1 VRVHLP
7 QLIGTGAG
15 GSVYHL
21 LVILALGA
29 MALIALIEWRH
40 TQNAD
45 HRRIAITFAAL
56 LALRVPLIAGESSG
70 WAAVAPLVTGL
81 EAASVMLLGWAFLAP
96 ILSRRARSWSL
107 YVGIGV
113 IALSAAASLAV
124 WSAGLEQIPSSMR
137 AEVWR
142 DLYNGS
148 WLLLFWLAV
157 SVALAAAPALL
168 LSFRR
173 QREEHWIA
181 LAGFAILALGFLVLF
196 VGSALRVA
204 GRLEGAGHSSLVGWG
219 RLVNLAGYSLFAVAV
234 YRMAMQDMWA
244 YRRELQTMSEEALR
258 QAKEL
263 FFLVEASRSIGES
276 LDLRTIL
283 QRVVEST
290 TMALDADRAAIFLI
304 DPGNSEAVT
313 LAAQYTPLQRA
324 ELVAHR
330 PTFALADQPT
340 LDYALQRRKQLMLNE
355 GTDNPRLRTLYGL
368 LGNPEAGPTIVQP
381 LLRQRTIL
389 GALIVGNDRSQR
401 SFDPNAGR
409 LCQSIAVQV
418 TSAIEN
424 ARLYGDLQ
432 AQASQ
437 LAELLQSQE
446 DEGRRRMSILESIAE
461 GVVVSDGEG
470 RIVIANAAAER
481 ILGTSRKRILGRSLK
496 GVTGRMTLNPGADWA
511 AIAESNTPL
520 QTVFE
525 LEGKVVHVNAAPVL
539 TPSGDHLGVVAIL
552 RDITRET
559 EGERAKN
566 EFITAISHELRTP
579 LTAIRGYAEALVGG
593 MVGPM
598 SEAQAHFLGIIRDNA
613 LRMGTLTEN
622 LIAVSELEKGGL
634 KLEYVEMDV
643 HLVIGEVVGGFG
655 SEFEA
660 RQLTLDL
667 ALDDDLPA
675 IEADPARVRQIVDN
689 LVSNAIKFTYPGGR
703 IEIGATLLR
712 DEGERPQM
720 HCAIWVQDTG
730 IGISP
735 EEQEHIWERFYRP
748 ANPLAVEAS
757 GLGVGLS
764 VVKSL
769 VEAHNGRVWLAS
781 TPGSGSKFTVLLP
794 IKRAQ
799 LMGA

>member
-7 QLIGTGAG
+7 ELIGTGAG
-15 GSVYHL
+15 ASVYHL

-40 TQNAD
+40 TRNPD
-45 HRRIAITFAAL
+45 HRRIVVTFAVL
-56 LALRVPLIAGESSG
+56 LALRIPLIVGESSG
-70 WAAVAPLVTGL
+70 WAIIAPLIAGL
-81 EAASVMLLGWAFLAP
+81 EAASLMLLGWAFLAP
-96 ILSRRARSWSL
+96 ILSRRIRTWSL
-107 YVGIGV
+107 YIGIGV
-113 IALSAAASLAV
+113 IALSALVSLVAWSVSLAQV
-124 WSAGLEQIPSSMR
+124 LPSMR

-142 DLYNGS
+142 DLYNES
-148 WLLLFWLAV
+148 WLLLFWLAI
-157 SVALAAAPALL
+157 SVALAAAPSLVLL
-168 LSFRR
+168 IRR
-173 QREEHWIA
+173 QREEHWMA
-181 LAGFAILALGFLVLF
+181 LAGFAILTLGFLVQF

-204 GRLEGAGHSSLVGWG
+204 GQLGSVAHSDLVGWG
-219 RLVNLAGYSLFAVAV
+219 RFVNLVGYSLFAVAV
-234 YRMAMQDMWA
+234 YRVAMQDMWT
-244 YRRELQTMSEEALR
+244 YRQELQTMSEEALR

-276 LDLRTIL
+276 LDLGTIL

-290 TMALDADRAAIFLI
+290 AMALDADRAAIFLI
-304 DPGNSEAVT
+304 DPDDSLAVT

-324 ELVAHR
+324 ELAARH
-330 PTFALADQPT
+330 PTFTLADQPT

-355 GTDNPRLRTLYGL
+355 ETDNPRLRTLYGL
-368 LGNPEAGPTIVQP
+368 LGSLEAGPTIVQP

-389 GALIVGNDRSQR
+389 GALVVGNDHGHRP
-401 SFDPNAGR
+401 FDPNAGR

-418 TSAIEN
+418 TAAIEN

-437 LAELLQSQE
+437 LSELLQSQE

-470 RIVIANAAAER
+470 RIVIVNAAAER
-481 ILGTSRKRILGRSLK
+481 ILGTSRQRILGRPLK
-496 GVTGRMTLNPGADWA
+496 GLTGHMALSPNADWGT
-511 AIAESNTPL
+511 IAESDTPL

-525 LEGKVVHVNAAPVL
+525 LEAKVVYVNAAPVL
-539 TPSGDHLGVVAIL
+539 TPSGDHLGVVAVL

-559 EGERAKN
+559 ESERAKS

-579 LTAIRGYAEALVGG
+579 LTAIRGYAEALDGG

-613 LRMGTLTEN
+613 LRMGNLAEN
-622 LIAVSELEKGGL
+622 LIAISELERGGL
-634 KLEYVEMDV
+634 KLEYVETDV
-643 HLVIGEVVGGFG
+643 HLAVGDVVRAFR
-655 SEFEA
+655 SEMEA
-660 RQLTLDL
+660 RQLELVL
-667 ALDDDLPA
+667 ELDDSLLA

-689 LVSNAIKFTYPGGR
+689 LVSNAVKFTYPGGR
-703 IEIGATLLR
+703 VTIGAALLR
-712 DEGERPQM
+712 DEGEHPHM
-720 HCAIWVQDTG
+720 HCAIWVEDTG
-730 IGISP
+730 IGISA

-764 VVKSL
+764 IVKSL
-769 VEAHNGRVWLAS
+769 VEAHNGRVWLES
-781 TPGSGSKFTVLLP
+781 TPGVGSKFTVLLP
-794 IKRAQ
+794 IKRARP
-799 LMGA
+799 MGA